1 MVGVTGDKKL
11 AVQIK
16 KEICEFLN
24 NKLLLELNKEKTK
37 ITHLKSQRARFLG
50 VDIRV
55 PYSTMGKT
63 ITRKMK
69 DGRKI
74 ISRTNQVRISF
85 EAPMKEIYTK
95 LLETGFVKQGYN
107 NKEIDKGL
115 IPNAMTR

>member
-1 MVGVTGDKKL
+1 
-11 AVQIK
+11 
-16 KEICEFLN
+16 
-24 NKLLLELNKEKTK
+24 
-37 ITHLKSQRARFLG
+37 
-50 VDIRV
+50 
-55 PYSTMGKT
+55 
-63 ITRKMK
+63 MK